1 MAHAMRGRS
10 RRVATSV
17 LVAVVVVG
25 ALGCGGVRARRQTAE
40 PSGFLG
46 DYSRLEKVQGY
57 DFQQMYI
64 ASGVDWSDYH
74 AIHLD
79 SVTLWAR

>member
-1 MAHAMRGRS
+1 
-10 RRVATSV
+10 
-17 LVAVVVVG
+17 
-25 ALGCGGVRARRQTAE
+25 VRARRQTAE

-46 DYSRLEKVQGY
+46 DYSRLEKLQGY

-64 ASGVDWSDYH
+64 APGVDWSGYY

-79 SVTLWAR
+79 SVTLWLTDGGQAKLNDADQQLLTDVVYKALSSRS